1 MDCGAVSR
9 KIDELREGTLSEGES
24 SEMRK
29 HISGCR
35 KCRDVLTDAE
45 KFDKE
50 LAAAFGAVQ
59 PPSDFAARTA
69 RAVGETEID
78 RVSVKP
84 MVWITVA
91 AAACLV
97 ITFGLNAI
105 LPDGSGRRRPAPE
118 IARER
123 DPSGARSVGQAFS
136 IGRDGR
142 AAAYRGKTS
151 VRVVWNITESA
162 PELIVDAFPG
172 AD

>member
-1 MDCGAVSR
+1 M
-9 KIDELREGTLSEGES
+9 LSEGES
-24 SEMRK
+24 SELRK
-29 HISGCR
+29 HIASCR
-35 KCRDVLTDAE
+35 ACRDVLTDAE

-50 LAAAFGAVQ
+50 LGAAFGAIQ

-69 RAVGETEID
+69 RAVGEAEIE

-84 MVWITVA
+84 IVWVTAA

-97 ITFGLNAI
+97 LAFGLNAI
-105 LPDGSGRRRPAPE
+105 LPDGSGRRRRAPE
-118 IARER
+118 IVRAG
-123 DPSGARSVGQAFS
+123 DPSGAVAVGPAFS

-142 AAAYRGKTS
+142 LSAYRGRTS
-151 VRVVWNITESA
+151 VSTVWNIREGA